1 MALNRISAAGLSL
14 NLTSSRGFFFF
25 FFSNMSNFRLN
36 KCLTQCGWHFYK
48 RFFVFE
54 LITWF
59 SSPFSQDVY
68 HQDPR
73 SWDSGLQGKPHSG
86 GGPVDSQRW
95 AAVTLTMTHFLFA
108 ASSVTWRSNFISGLF
123 RAAVPSGASTGVHEA
138 LELRDGDKSRYLG
151 KGGRSQVCG
160 AGDGINATFSVAANT
175 CVSLQVPSRL
185 WSMST
190 RRLPPSWL
198 RRYPLSWIA
207 DVSLMLIQFNYC
219 RDSLQANGTSS
230 HLCRNSASSSRRRST
245 SSCWSWM
252 ALKTNVRT

>member
-1 MALNRISAAGLSL
+1 MRFWTPGETPQWRWTCGQPKVSSCHFDHDALPVCSEFS
-14 NLTSSRGFFFF
+14 NLTV
-25 FFSNMSNFRLN
+25 NF
-36 KCLTQCGWHFYK
+36 T
-48 RFFVFE
+48 
-54 LITWF
+54 
-59 SSPFSQDVY
+59 
-68 HQDPR
+68 
-73 SWDSGLQGKPHSG
+73 
-86 GGPVDSQRW
+86 
-95 AAVTLTMTHFLFA
+95 
-108 ASSVTWRSNFISGLF
+108 SGLF

-160 AGDGINATFSVAANT
+160 AGDSINATFSVAANT

-207 DVSLMLIQFNYC
+207 DVSLMLIHFNYC

-230 HLCRNSASSSRRRST
+230 HLYRNSASSSRRRST